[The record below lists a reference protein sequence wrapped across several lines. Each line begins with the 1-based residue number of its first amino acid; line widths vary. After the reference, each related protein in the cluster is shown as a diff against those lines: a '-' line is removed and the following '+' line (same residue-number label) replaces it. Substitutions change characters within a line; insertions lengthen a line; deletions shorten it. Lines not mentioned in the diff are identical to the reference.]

1 MHRPTSTTARASAR
15 PASRLGGRRLVGAGL
30 AAVLAAGAASSC
42 ASPQLPELT
51 LSPSGGTI
59 ATGQSV
65 QLTATRKYP
74 GADSEI
80 VTSLLDWSSSNTSVL
95 TVSNQAPTRGLV
107 TGGLAAPVVFVR
119 ATDPLSGV
127 ERSVTFTV
135 TAPEV
140 TSILV
145 TPSPAVVLGRGQ
157 SRPLTATA
165 TMSDGS
171 TADVTQTVLWA
182 SSNLASVSI
191 VDTGKERGRIT
202 AVSPGRADV
211 TATDPRTKLQGT
223 TSVFV
228 SGSGD
233 VRAVTVAPNPGS
245 VQVGQTLR
253 FVALAYFADG
263 STQELTQQATWLS
276 STPAVATAAAA
287 GVVTGVAAGATTI
300 TAVDP
305 TGQARGSALLTVT
318 P

>member
-1 MHRPTSTTARASAR
+1 
-15 PASRLGGRRLVGAGL
+15 VGWGL
-30 AAVLAAGAASSC
+30 AAALAAAAASSC
-42 ASPQLPELT
+42 AAPQLPELT
-51 LSPSGGTI
+51 LSPDGGSI
-59 ATGQSV
+59 ATGQTV
-65 QLTATRKYP
+65 QVTATRKYP
-74 GADSEI
+74 GADAEI

-95 TVSNQAPTRGLV
+95 TVSNDTPTRGLV

-127 ERSVTFTV
+127 ERSVAFTV
-135 TAPEV
+135 TAAEV

-171 TADVTQTVLWA
+171 TIDVTQTVLWS
-182 SSNLASVSI
+182 SSNLAAVSV
-191 VDTGKERGRIT
+191 VDTGKDKGRIT

-211 TATDPRTKLQGT
+211 TATDPRTKRQGV

-228 SGSGD
+228 SGPGD
-233 VRAVTVAPNPGS
+233 VRAITVAPNPGT

-263 STQELTQQATWLS
+263 SSQDLTQQATWLS
-276 STPAVATAAAA
+276 STPGVATAAAA
-287 GVVTGVAAGATTI
+287 GVVTGVAAGTTTV

-305 TGQARGSALLTVT
+305 AGQARGSALLTVT